1 MGSKYHYNA
10 IPPAHAKAVY
20 TGVDTMN
27 KIPPYLFSAKSDHWN
42 RTAQRIRSASHI
54 ALFLDYDGT
63 LTQIRQEP
71 AAAVLSLEGELILR
85 HLSSLTDI
93 PICIVTGRSMED
105 IRRLIPLDHMSFAAN
120 HGFHILHEA
129 KEWIHPDAVSIIQ
142 VFSRLTGV
150 LRSRLEPFPKVYVEN
165 KQFTLTVH
173 YRSVPSS
180 QVRSLISLV
189 INTIRSFDTSLIIT
203 RGKKVIEIRPS
214 ISWGKGDAVLQ
225 IMKTIKTPRRP
236 VPLFIGD
243 DATDE
248 DVFRVLQS
256 KGITMR
262 VGKNTSTL
270 ARYYVKDVEE
280 VLRLLHLVIE
290 LRSNRSMRHRTEKK
304 ERKGISP
311 CGR

>member
-1 MGSKYHYNA
+1 MNT
-10 IPPAHAKAVY
+10 IPS
-20 TGVDTMN
+20 
-27 KIPPYLFSAKSDHWN
+27 YLFSKNSDHWN

-71 AAAVLSLEGELILR
+71 AAAILSLEGELILR
-85 HLSSLTDI
+85 HLSSLADVH
-93 PICIVTGRSMED
+93 ICIVTGRSMED
-105 IRRLIPLDHMSFAAN
+105 IRRLIPFDHMSFAAN
-120 HGFHILHEA
+120 HGFHILHKA

-142 VFSRLTGV
+142 LFSRLTGV
-150 LRSRLEPFPKVYVEN
+150 LRSRLEPFPKAYVEN

-173 YRSVPSS
+173 YRLVPSS
-180 QVRSLISLV
+180 ATRSLISLV

-225 IMKTIKTPRRP
+225 IMKTTKLPRRP
-236 VPLFIGD
+236 LPLFIGD
-243 DATDE
+243 DTTDE
-248 DVFRVLQS
+248 DVFRALQS

-262 VGKNTSTL
+262 VGKNTSTH

-280 VLRLLHLVIE
+280 VLQLLHLLIG
-290 LRSNRSMRHRTEKK
+290 LRSNRSMRHRREKK
-304 ERKGISP
+304 DRKGISP
-311 CGR
+311 CGH